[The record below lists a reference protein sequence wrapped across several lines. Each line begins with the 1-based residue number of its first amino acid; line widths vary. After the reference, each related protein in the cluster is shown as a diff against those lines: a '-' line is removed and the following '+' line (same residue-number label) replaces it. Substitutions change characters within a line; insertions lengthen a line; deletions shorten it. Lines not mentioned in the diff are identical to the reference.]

1 MSTNTTSTKYTYAAF
16 ASDVIA
22 LAAGE
27 IELTAELSAKL
38 TAKASDLLTAQV
50 KKAEYNAAHKS
61 TKAPKGASPETK
73 AKADAIRKVLNTT
86 PMTAAEI
93 STAVGTDYTALQV
106 ANAVKYIEGVKSC
119 KVIRDTVNAKGLKAQ
134 KEYTAY
140 TIG

>member
-1 MSTNTTSTKYTYAAF
+1 MSTNTSKYTYAAF

-27 IELTAELSAKL
+27 IELTGELAAKL
-38 TAKASDLLTAQV
+38 TAKANDLLTAQV
-50 KKAEYNAAHKS
+50 KKAEYNATHKS
-61 TKAPKGASPETK
+61 TKAPKGASAETM
-73 AKADAIRKVLNTT
+73 AKADAIREVLTAE

-93 STAVGTDYTALQV
+93 SAAVGTDYTALQV

-119 KVIRDTVNAKGLKAQ
+119 KVVRETVNAKGLKAQ

-140 TIG
+140 SIG

>member
-1 MSTNTTSTKYTYAAF
+1 MSTTTSKYTYASF

-22 LAAGE
+22 LANGE
-27 IELTAELSAKL
+27 IELTADLAAKL
-38 TAKASDLLTAQV
+38 TAKANDLLTAQV

-61 TKAPKGASPETK
+61 TKAPKGASAETK

-93 STAVGTDYTALQV
+93 SAAVGTDYTALQV

-119 KVIRDTVNAKGLKAQ
+119 KVVRDTVNAKGLKAQ

-140 TIG
+140 AIG

>member
-1 MSTNTTSTKYTYAAF
+1 MSTNTSKYTYAAF

-22 LAAGE
+22 LSAGE
-27 IELTAELSAKL
+27 IELTDELAAKL
-38 TAKASDLLTAQV
+38 TAKANDLLTAQV
-50 KKAEYNAAHKS
+50 KKAEYNATHKS
-61 TKAPKGASPETK
+61 TKAPKGASAETM
-73 AKADAIRKVLNTT
+73 AKADAIRKVLNAT

-119 KVIRDTVNAKGLKAQ
+119 KVVRDTVNAKGLKAQ

-140 TIG
+140 AIG